1 MTLQLLHNWRDV
13 LKRAWSVR
21 LSLLAGAVIGLFS
34 VWPAFQDLLP
44 AWLFGLLAVG
54 MSVAIVIA
62 RITKQPGIE

>member
-1 MTLQLLHNWRDV
+1 M
-13 LKRAWSVR
+13 
-21 LSLLAGAVIGLFS
+21 IGLFS